1 MTQLSLSATQRA
13 LVASSL
19 ASDVMLGLTDV
30 LSHKSKLA
38 TFRHH
43 IAEIGENLGE
53 TFLDHCTSSWCFK
66 MHLPESPAQLAP
78 LSLCD
83 RGHLV
88 LLFNK
93 LPFKSFNLAANE
105 VHSCSLAS
113 LGFPFH
119 PVILTQSEDGSL
131 GWKTTAIRKF
141 RYKFRAFPFVKLI
154 FRKNNRQSCEK
165 LMRVTHRPCAD
176 AFPRPKLGQRTA
188 APMNNIEQPRKKCKH

>member
-1 MTQLSLSATQRA
+1 MAVDDTAFTISHCPRLGSLKPGIKRCHAGIDGCFPPIKAGIFSPP
-13 LVASSL
+13 
-19 ASDVMLGLTDV
+19 
-30 LSHKSKLA
+30 
-38 TFRHH
+38 FF
-43 IAEIGENLGE
+43 AEIRENLGE
-53 TFLDHCTSSWCFK
+53 TFLDHCTSSWCFQ

-78 LSLCD
+78 RSLCY

-131 GWKTTAIRKF
+131 GWKTTDIRKF

-154 FRKNNRQSCEK
+154 FRKNNKQRLRK
-165 LMRVTHRPCAD
+165 TD
-176 AFPRPKLGQRTA
+176 ARNTSSLRRRFSET
-188 APMNNIEQPRKKCKH
+188 